1 MLMAHL
7 AVLLQEPELIGGG
20 SIAGRMGVVLVLVLI
35 NGFFVAAEFSL
46 VAVRRTR
53 IDELAEA
60 GDKRARTVQGALQ
73 DLDRYIAGTQL
84 GITIASLGLGWV
96 GEPAVAGIL
105 DRILEAFGMSPP
117 PAGVHTAASFTV
129 GFLILTFLHIV
140 LGELAPKS
148 VALVRPE
155 SVSRVVSTPLIFFSR
170 IMSPLIWLC
179 NGAAN
184 ALLKLFNVSR
194 VTEIQGHSPD
204 ELRLLVMQSRAHGR
218 LDESDT
224 AMLAGV
230 LDFNYKKARDVMRPR
245 TEVVSIETTAT
256 E

>member
-1 MLMAHL
+1 MEKAVSASAVMNAREAISVAEAGASSQTDTAAKKIADASTTRPRNTARRVRTRPGVCNCGRSAGSIFLLHAGAGCKLQGVANSVNRGWEHIDSMPMPHL
-7 AVLLQEPELIGGG
+7 AVLLQDAEAIGGG
-20 SIAGRMGVVLVLVLI
+20 SIANRMLLVLVLVLI

-46 VAVRRTR
+46 VAVRHSR
-53 IDELAEA
+53 IEEMVAA

-105 DRILEAFGMSPP
+105 DSVLQAFGMTAP
-117 PAGVHTAASFTV
+117 PAGVHTAASFIV

-155 SVSRVVSTPLIFFSR
+155 SVSR
-170 IMSPLIWLC
+170 
-179 NGAAN
+179 
-184 ALLKLFNVSR
+184 
-194 VTEIQGHSPD
+194 
-204 ELRLLVMQSRAHGR
+204 LV
-218 LDESDT
+218 
-224 AMLAGV
+224 
-230 LDFNYKKARDVMRPR
+230 
-245 TEVVSIETTAT
+245 
-256 E
+256 

>member
-7 AVLLQEPELIGGG
+7 AVLLQEPELLGGG
-20 SIAGRMGVVLVLVLI
+20 SIASRMLVVLVLVLI

-60 GDKRARTVQGALQ
+60 GDKRARTVQGALAGSRP
-73 DLDRYIAGTQL
+73 LHRRHAARNHDRVAWAWL
-84 GITIASLGLGWV
+84 G

-155 SVSRVVSTPLIFFSR
+155 GVSRVVATPLILFSR
-170 IMSPLIWLC
+170 VMSPLIWVC

-184 ALLKLFNVSR
+184 ALLKLFNISR
-194 VTEIQGHSPD
+194 VTEMSGP
-204 ELRLLVMQSRAHGR
+204 
-218 LDESDT
+218 
-224 AMLAGV
+224 LAG
-230 LDFNYKKARDVMRPR
+230 
-245 TEVVSIETTAT
+245 
-256 E
+256 